1 MWKNFIYQL
10 RPILT
15 IGVEKIGHF
24 LRAQYRLIVYIQG
37 ATSGSTDVV
46 AGMSE
51 SGGVRSEGGNASRRS
66 KVYHTEHEAIILQS
80 RTTGYIHALTLQRR
94 IGIKSPRF
102 VNHTGYEVESKG
114 RVDVITTTLAK
125 AAEPAQGAK
134 EVFQNGSDFLV

>member
-10 RPILT
+10 QPILT
-15 IGVEKIGHF
+15 ICIEKIRR
-24 LRAQYRLIVYIQG
+24 LYRIQCRLIIYIQG
-37 ATSGSTDVV
+37 ATAGCTDVV

-51 SGGVRSEGGNASRRS
+51 GGSVRSEGGNASRRC
-66 KVYHTEHEAIILQS
+66 KVHHTEHEAVILQS
-80 RTTGYIHALTLQRR
+80 RPTGYIHALTLQRR
-94 IGIKSPRF
+94 IGIKRPRF